1 MSCQHPQLCR
11 DGGRSWIVIS
21 GHLQEAVDRCS
32 ERAEELIAVE
42 RPHDGRF
49 EPTQQFRRQVVE
61 ASAFCRE
68 ATKAACQRESLVAQ
82 ATDPV
87 LRLPHPAALDRNSS
101 AHGVVRSEA
110 EQMGRGRGRW
120 SLTLRRASKQEL
132 ELRTKCTESRARGE

>member
-1 MSCQHPQLCR
+1 MSCQYPQLCR

-21 GHLQEAVDRCS
+21 SNLQEAVDSCS

-42 RPHDGRF
+42 RPHDCRS

-61 ASAFCRE
+61 ASTFRRE
-68 ATKAACQRESLVAQ
+68 AAKAACQRESLVPQ

-87 LRLPHPAALDRNSS
+87 LRLPHPAALDRDSS
-101 AHGVVRSEA
+101 AHGVVRGEA
-110 EQMGRGRGRW
+110 EQMGCGRGRW

-132 ELRTKCTESRARGE
+132 ELRPKRPESRTWGE